1 MGFQQMICQITPV
14 YLCEPETL
22 SAIAASFTKPGSDFN
37 KKLTSG
43 QPLGVYDGLIAV
55 VRSRTEIIGWARS
68 ETWLQRE
75 GRMWDTLESFVSPPH
90 RGRGIAAFAASGLRS
105 TYSYSHTEAVAVFH
119 PHMLLVAKRAGFR
132 PVLFEKEGDQWSKVR

>member
-1 MGFQQMICQITPV
+1 MICQITPA
-14 YLCEPETL
+14 YLCDPETL

-43 QPLGVYDGLIAV
+43 QSLGVYDGLIAV

-68 ETWLQRE
+68 ETWQR
-75 GRMWDTLESFVSPPH
+75 WDTLESFVSPSH

-105 TYSYSHTEAVAVFH
+105 TYSHTAEVAVFH
-119 PHMLLVAKRAGFR
+119 PHMLLVARRAGFR
-132 PVLFEKEGDQWSKVR
+132 PVLFHKEGDQWSKVR

>member
-1 MGFQQMICQITPV
+1 VICQITPV
-14 YLCEPETL
+14 YLCEPDTL

-55 VRSRTEIIGWARS
+55 VRSRTEILGWARS
-68 ETWLQRE
+68 ETWQR
-75 GRMWDTLESFVSPPH
+75 WDTLESFVSPSH

-105 TYSYSHTEAVAVFH
+105 TYNHTAEVAVFH

-132 PVLFEKEGDQWSKVR
+132 PILFHKEGDQWSKVQ

>member
-1 MGFQQMICQITPV
+1 MICQITPV
-14 YLCEPETL
+14 YLCDPDTL
-22 SAIAASFTKPGSDFN
+22 SAIAASLTKLGSDFN

-75 GRMWDTLESFVSPPH
+75 GRMWDTLESFVSPSH
-90 RGRGIAAFAASGLRS
+90 RGRGIAAFAASGLRA
-105 TYSYSHTEAVAVFH
+105 TYNHTAEVAVFH
-119 PHMLLVAKRAGFR
+119 PHMLLVARRAGFR
-132 PVLFEKEGDQWSKVR
+132 PVLFQKEGDQWSRVQ